1 MEQITKKYRIK
12 LSSTKHLLCVL
23 AVVITFVFSSCNSE
37 NETPVDYNT
46 LPESIA
52 KDFSNRY
59 GANTI
64 KQVCSGNNF
73 YRHTGQQETY
83 VYCEDKA
90 GDELLVVYVDNVWN
104 RSMHTLSSEQVALS
118 ATCAMLRLRHNLAS
132 LICSPTI
139 SIF

>member
-1 MEQITKKYRIK
+1 MK

-37 NETPVDYNT
+37 NETPVDYNS

-64 KQVCSGNNF
+64 KQVCSGNVSTAIRGSRKLMSIVRTRQGTN
-73 YRHTGQQETY
+73 
-83 VYCEDKA
+83 C
-90 GDELLVVYVDNVWN
+90 
-104 RSMHTLSSEQVALS
+104 
-118 ATCAMLRLRHNLAS
+118 LR
-132 LICSPTI
+132 CM
-139 SIF
+139 

>member
-1 MEQITKKYRIK
+1 MEQIKKIQNKIIK
-12 LSSTKHLLCVL
+12 YKTLLCVL

-73 YRHTGQQETY
+73 YRHP
-83 VYCEDKA
+83 
-90 GDELLVVYVDNVWN
+90 WH
-104 RSMHTLSSEQVALS
+104 SMSF
-118 ATCAMLRLRHNLAS
+118 
-132 LICSPTI
+132 I
-139 SIF
+139 

>member
-1 MEQITKKYRIK
+1 MDRVKFTCPLPIWREKMPWNGTNNKKKYRIK

-73 YRHTGQQETY
+73 YRHP
-83 VYCEDKA
+83 
-90 GDELLVVYVDNVWN
+90 WH
-104 RSMHTLSSEQVALS
+104 SMSF
-118 ATCAMLRLRHNLAS
+118 MWS
-132 LICSPTI
+132 LIYLLWYALGLYCQEQI
-139 SIF
+139 IKALYELRNKNIYNKVKEY

>member
-1 MEQITKKYRIK
+1 MEQITKKIQNKIIK
-12 LSSTKHLLCVL
+12 YKTLLCVL

-64 KQVCSGNNF
+64 KQVCSGNKF
-73 YRHTGQQETY
+73 YPH
-83 VYCEDKA
+83 
-90 GDELLVVYVDNVWN
+90 
-104 RSMHTLSSEQVALS
+104 
-118 ATCAMLRLRHNLAS
+118 
-132 LICSPTI
+132 P
-139 SIF
+139 

>member
-1 MEQITKKYRIK
+1 MEQIKKIQNKIIKYKTFIMRIG
-12 LSSTKHLLCVL
+12 
-23 AVVITFVFSSCNSE
+23 VVITFVFSSCNSE

-64 KQVCSGNNF
+64 KQVCSGNNY

-90 GDELLVVYVDNVWN
+90 GDELLVVYLDNVWN
-104 RSMHTLSSEQVALS
+104 RSILTLSDVNKLPFFVS
-118 ATCAMLRLRHNLAS
+118 RK
-132 LICSPTI
+132 P
-139 SIF
+139 